1 MEDAMELRKHS
12 RWLSLEQ
19 GDLLPVLLLIPI
31 ILVVLIVMILPLIF
45 GGYVSLFDYRAGV
58 SVTRDD
64 FAGLQNYVNL
74 LGDTVFWQ
82 SLRNTMLFAVLAT
95 AGDIV
100 IGTLMAVLL
109 LRVHKKLAAFVRAVY
124 LVPLLVSPIIIGL
137 IWSFMFDPGS
147 GPVYWALSWFN
158 MGIKQF
164 PGVTSSSTAL
174 ISVVIAHW
182 WQVVPF
188 VMLVVTAGLVSIPNE
203 LYEAAYLDGAGEFR
217 KFFSISLPSLK
228 HVYMVIL
235 VIAGVDTVKVF
246 DIILSLTGGG
256 PANSTISLSM
266 HAYNQAFRSN
276 NMGYAMVISIATMIV
291 TFIVFGIPFIRFSV
305 KKD

>member
-1 MEDAMELRKHS
+1 MELRKHS

-58 SVTRDD
+58 SVTHDD